1 MTGQWPSL
9 LFQSSQ
15 KGPNPY
21 CRPVHLILRSKR
33 MALAAAYRL
42 SFVSQCTNNILTII
56 FNLKSHPLQLMITE
70 QCINDVYYRLLS
82 SKKRGSPLWI
92 PGTNKRLPIEYR
104 RQGLGIG
111 DVGVIT
117 ERGFFDSL
125 FNISLPC
132 DHPLAIN
139 SDRLP
144 DNFYPLNITPNDIQE
159 YSEFNQGSFLS
170 SASIK
175 SSYKDDNSS

>member
-1 MTGQWPSL
+1 VIRQWPSL
-9 LFQSSQ
+9 PFQSTQ
-15 KGPNPY
+15 KGPSPY
-21 CRPVHLILRSKR
+21 YRPLRLMLHPKWR
-33 MALAAAYRL
+33 ALAVAYRL
-42 SFVSQCTNNILTII
+42 FFPHQCTSDILTIM
-56 FNLKSHPLQLMITE
+56 FQSHPLQLMITE
-70 QCINDVYYRLLS
+70 QSINDVYYRLLS

-104 RQGLGIG
+104 RRGLGIG

-125 FNISLPC
+125 FNICLPC

-139 SDRLP
+139 PDKLP
-144 DNFYPLNITPNDIQE
+144 DNFYPLNISLSDIQE

>member
-33 MALAAAYRL
+33 RALAAAYRL

-56 FNLKSHPLQLMITE
+56 FKSHPLQLMITE
-70 QCINDVYYRLLS
+70 QSINDVYYRLLS

-92 PGTNKRLPIEYR
+92 PGMNKRLPIEYR